1 MSINQLFSKISRLVP
16 GFVLAACAAILWGT
30 AGTAQTFIQTPELT
44 PLWVGALRLIFACL
58 VFFPLAS
65 LSSKQSK
72 NNSET
77 FAALPYGIKVCLAG
91 ICMALFNLLFFSGV
105 KIIGVALGSCVI
117 IASAPIWAGLMDSI
131 IKRKLPDTLWL
142 IGVSVAI
149 AGGIWMAVTQAENIK
164 LDAFGLTIC
173 LTAGFCYAS
182 YSLLAKEL
190 VKVAIPS
197 KACAHAFGVACPIA
211 ICAAWFFDEF
221 PSLTAND
228 LLIVFYLGVIVTG
241 LAYLLYS
248 TALKTTQAS
257 TCVALGLLEPVTAFI
272 LAVFIVKE
280 NINPW
285 TVLGLIG
292 ILGGLAL
299 VLISEQKRITLCSDG
314 RADQQQLPIVS
325 NGEKHA

>member
-1 MSINQLFSKISRLVP
+1 M
-16 GFVLAACAAILWGT
+16 
-30 AGTAQTFIQTPELT
+30 
-44 PLWVGALRLIFACL
+44 
-58 VFFPLAS
+58 
-65 LSSKQSK
+65 
-72 NNSET
+72 
-77 FAALPYGIKVCLAG
+77 
-91 ICMALFNLLFFSGV
+91 
-105 KIIGVALGSCVI
+105 
-117 IASAPIWAGLMDSI
+117 
-131 IKRKLPDTLWL
+131 
-142 IGVSVAI
+142 
-149 AGGIWMAVTQAENIK
+149 
-164 LDAFGLTIC
+164 
-173 LTAGFCYAS
+173 
-182 YSLLAKEL
+182 
-190 VKVAIPS
+190 AIPS

-314 RADQQQLPIVS
+314 RADLKQLPIVS
-325 NGEKHA
+325 NGENHA